1 MAAKQADG
9 RKTVVVKTAA
19 TAKKSVTARKP
30 AATQKTTVART
41 ATAKS
46 ATARTGRP
54 VGVPKTYKLYI
65 GGKYPRS
72 ESGRSFEVLAADGT
86 FVANASLA
94 SRKDLREAVVVA
106 RKAFA
111 GWSSATAYLRGQI
124 LYRVAEMLDGRRSQF
139 VDELVTLGATGRA
152 AEAEVDAAVAT
163 WIYYA
168 GFADKYA
175 QIVGAANPVAAPYF
189 NFSLPEATGVVGIV
203 APQSTDQSLVGLA
216 ATVAPAV
223 MSGNTVVVLASES
236 NPLTAISFAEVLGTS
251 DVPGGVINVLTGK
264 LSELAPVLA
273 SHMDVNA
280 LDLAGIA
287 ADATTELERAAAD
300 NLKRVVRPR
309 ALDTRGG
316 GDLESITSFTE
327 LKTVWHPIGV

>member
-1 MAAKQADG
+1 MTKKPTSKPKQA
-9 RKTVVVKTAA
+9 
-19 TAKKSVTARKP
+19 
-30 AATQKTTVART
+30 TT
-41 ATAKS
+41 
-46 ATARTGRP
+46 P
-54 VGVPKTYKLYI
+54 VGVPKTYKLFI

-106 RKAFA
+106 RKAFP

-124 LYRVAEMLDGRRSQF
+124 LYRVAEMLDARRGQF
-139 VDELVTLGATGRA
+139 VDELIAVGGQARRA

-189 NFSLPEATGVVGIV
+189 NFSLPEPTGVVGVV
-203 APQSTDQSLVGLA
+203 APQAGDQSLVGLA
-216 ATVAPAV
+216 ATVAPAI

-251 DVPGGVINVLTGK
+251 DVPGGVVNVLTGK
-264 LSELAPVLA
+264 LAELAPVLA
-273 SHMDVNA
+273 AHMDVNA
-280 LDLAGIA
+280 LDLAGIDA
-287 ADATTELERAAAD
+287 SATTELERAAAD

-309 ALDTRGG
+309 VLNTRGG
-316 GDLESITSFTE
+316 GDLESITSFIE